1 MSRKLYVL
9 LTRFPD
15 AGSKVIGTLME
26 EYFTHASI
34 GLEEDPNTFYSFVYK
49 GFIEEKITRYL
60 KPGRKPFPCKLY
72 ELPVTERVY
81 QAMKRLIQHFR
92 TLKPTLHY
100 TNLGVVCSLLH
111 IPYQRSRHFFC
122 SQFVAH
128 ALAES
133 GAVRLKKEVP
143 LYLPGDVSRLP
154 GLRLRYRGNLYEMA
168 QQLCLPVPEW
178 APAGA

>member
-15 AGSKVIGTLME
+15 RGSKVIGALTE
-26 EYFTHASI
+26 EYYTHASV

-60 KPGRKPFPCKLY
+60 KPGRAPFPCKLY
-72 ELPVTERVY
+72 ELRVTEQVY
-81 QAMKRLIQHFR
+81 QAMKRLIRHFK
-92 TLKPTLHY
+92 TIKPTLRY
-100 TNLGVVCSLLH
+100 TNFGVVCSLLH
-111 IPYQRSRHFFC
+111 IPYQRHRCYFC

-128 ALAES
+128 ALGS
-133 GAVRLKKEVP
+133 TGAVRLKKQVP

-154 GLRLRYRGNLYEMA
+154 GLQLRFRGNMYQMA
-168 QQLCLPVPEW
+168 QLFCLPLPQQN
-178 APAGA
+178 AA